1 LEKLKKFI
9 SYYKP
14 HRKLFLIDIT
24 SAFIISALDLVFPMS
39 TRIYI
44 NDLIPNKNLRLIV
57 IFTFVLLTLYIIRA
71 GFQYIVD
78 YWGHILGVRIEY
90 DMRKDL
96 FEHIQTLSFKFF
108 DNTKTGHIMSRIVN
122 DLNNISELAH
132 HGPEDLFISLVMLI
146 GSVIILFTID
156 WHLTVVIV
164 LFVPVIVWFAMSK
177 RIEMHRAFKDVRK
190 KIASINADI
199 ENSISGIRVAKSFT
213 NEEYEIERFDMG
225 NVELKGSK
233 VVAYRSLAK
242 FFTGIYFLMGIL
254 NVLVLGSGAYFILKG
269 FLNSGDLVAYLL
281 YVNFFFMPIR
291 RLSNFTQQFEQGM
304 AGFERFLEI
313 LKIKP
318 DVNEKPDAIELKSVK
333 GEIEFRNVTFS
344 YDNNKYVL
352 SNINLKIPAGKT
364 VAIVG
369 PSGAGKTT
377 LCHLIP
383 RFYDIQ
389 SGKILIDGRD
399 IRDYTLKSLRR
410 NIGLVQQ
417 DVFLFTGTIK
427 DNILYG
433 RLNASFDEVVEAA
446 KKARAHEFIMSFPD
460 GYDTYIGERGVKLS
474 GGQKQRISIARV
486 FLKDPPILILDEATS
501 SLDTQTELLV
511 QEAIKELT
519 EGRTTLIIAHRLS
532 TIKNAD
538 EIIVLTDRGIEERG
552 THEKL
557 LKLNGLYANLYRSQF
572 KGFILDNI

>member
-1 LEKLKKFI
+1 
-9 SYYKP
+9 
-14 HRKLFLIDIT
+14 
-24 SAFIISALDLVFPMS
+24 
-39 TRIYI
+39 
-44 NDLIPNKNLRLIV
+44 
-57 IFTFVLLTLYIIRA
+57 
-71 GFQYIVD
+71 
-78 YWGHILGVRIEY
+78 
-90 DMRKDL
+90 
-96 FEHIQTLSFKFF
+96 
-108 DNTKTGHIMSRIVN
+108 
-122 DLNNISELAH
+122 
-132 HGPEDLFISLVMLI
+132 MLI

>member
-1 LEKLKKFI
+1 MEKLKKFI